1 MRSHSKPLLVVLALS
16 SLMLGAA
23 PPRTD
28 PKTAP
33 SDLEKQR
40 QTVADMRNIGTAMYT
55 WRLDQIGDVAA
66 EEQHVDHA
74 RESDL
79 ADYFVISA
87 EELKHLLVP
96 EYIAWIPEKDGWG
109 NPYEFRLNVKYALS
123 QRVMMIR
130 SAGRDEAYSASR
142 YSVLGFDP
150 ESYDEDLVWADG
162 FFVRWP
168 ERGTRE
174 ISLPPIN
181 PARPNPPGGLGGS

>member
-1 MRSHSKPLLVVLALS
+1 MRSHSQSLLVALALS
-16 SLMLGAA
+16 GFVFGAA

-40 QTVADMRNIGTAMYT
+40 QTVADIRNIGSAMYT

-66 EEQHVDHA
+66 QEQYVDHA

-79 ADYFVISA
+79 ADYSVISA

-123 QRVMMIR
+123 RRVMMIR
-130 SAGRDEAYSASR
+130 SAGRDGAYSASR
-142 YSVLGFDP
+142 YSVHGSDP

-168 ERGTRE
+168 ERGTTE
-174 ISLPPIN
+174 LSLP
-181 PARPNPPGGLGGS
+181 